1 MNNPSPNPSP
11 RHGEGRI
18 RYIIVPGLGNSG
30 PAHWQSLWQNKLPGA
45 VRCEQHDW
53 DTPCPAD
60 WVAAL
65 NDCVSLSAE
74 PCLLVAH
81 SLGVALVA
89 HWAMEFHSNK
99 VAGAL
104 LVSPSD
110 VDSPGH
116 TPDSVRDFAP
126 MPLSPLPFRSIVV
139 ASSND
144 PFVTLARAQQ
154 FANAWQSELVS
165 IGPCGHINADSG
177 LGDWPQGLD
186 LLAKLSGAPRH

>member
-1 MNNPSPNPSP
+1 MTPV
-11 RHGEGRI
+11 
-18 RYIIVPGLGNSG
+18 IVPGLGNSG
-30 PAHWQSLWQNKLPGA
+30 PAHWQSLWQQKLPGA
-45 VRCEQHDW
+45 VRCEQTDW
-53 DTPCPAD
+53 ENPRKAD
-60 WVAAL
+60 WLVALDA
-65 NDCVSLSAE
+65 CIRSVE
-74 PCLLVAH
+74 GRCLLIAH

-110 VDSPGH
+110 VDSPAH

-144 PFVTLARAQQ
+144 PFVTLARAQL
-154 FANAWQSELVS
+154 FADTWQSELVS
-165 IGPCGHINADSG
+165 IGPCGHINADSR
-177 LGDWPQGLD
+177 LGDWPQGLEI
-186 LLAKLSGAPRH
+186 LARLAMN

>member
-1 MNNPSPNPSP
+1 M
-11 RHGEGRI
+11 

-30 PAHWQSLWQNKLPGA
+30 PAHWQSLWQNTLPGA
-45 VRCEQHDW
+45 VRCEQQDW
-53 DTPCPAD
+53 EQPRKVDWLATLDSCVQSAD
-60 WVAAL
+60 
-65 NDCVSLSAE
+65 DS
-74 PCLLVAH
+74 CLLIAH

-110 VDSPGH
+110 VDSPAH
-116 TPDSVRDFAP
+116 TPESVRDFAP

-144 PFVTLARAQQ
+144 PFVTLARAQH
-154 FANAWQSELVS
+154 FADTWQAELVS

-177 LGDWPQGLD
+177 LGEWPQGLA
-186 LLAKLSGAPRH
+186 LLARLH